1 MPGMT
6 KEQEDMLAKINSTE
20 GGKKMSPAQ
29 KAIVVKFGT
38 IDIKADKPKGMSID
52 IPEGPQVKPK
62 KRELPTM
69 DD

>member
-62 KRELPTM
+62 TRQGPTIE
-69 DD
+69 D